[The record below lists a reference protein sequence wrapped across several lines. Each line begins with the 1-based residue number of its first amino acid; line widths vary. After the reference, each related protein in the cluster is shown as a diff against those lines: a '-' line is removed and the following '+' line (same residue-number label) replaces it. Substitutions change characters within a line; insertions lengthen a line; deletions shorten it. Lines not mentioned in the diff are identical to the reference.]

1 MAVLRFERVSSLQ
14 VENEEREGI
23 VGLVRETVDGLR
35 TLIGDHIKLARVEL
49 VADLKSYGRGIAV
62 LAIAAVVVA
71 IGYLFAVI
79 AAAFGLARL
88 WGAPLAFGAVAA
100 FHLVAGGIA
109 IAWSMAKM
117 RQTNLMHETK
127 TEAQSTVS
135 VLRQQLQGRAS

>member
-49 VADLKSYGRGIAV
+49 VADLKSYGRSVAV
-62 LAIAAVVVA
+62 LAVAAVVLTV
-71 IGYLFAVI
+71 GYMFAWI
-79 AAAFGLARL
+79 AGAFGLARL

-100 FHLVAGGIA
+100 FHLVVGGIA
-109 IAWSMAKM
+109 LAWSVTKM

-127 TEAQSTVS
+127 TEAKSSVS